1 MLRWVRE
8 QSPGVY
14 EVKWVL
20 PWPGPVGTFLLQNA
34 SNDGDTGLCCCCSG
48 VPYDMQQRN
57 TVAEV
62 INDGLGTNVTAKDVI
77 VVSAM
82 EATGVSYAVDR

>member
-1 MLRWVRE
+1 MCL
-8 QSPGVY
+8 PGQQAQHKLVWHHPN
-14 EVKWVL
+14 V
-20 PWPGPVGTFLLQNA
+20 
-34 SNDGDTGLCCCCSG
+34 DGLCCCCSG

>member
-1 MLRWVRE
+1 MA
-8 QSPGVY
+8 
-14 EVKWVL
+14 
-20 PWPGPVGTFLLQNA
+20 FA
-34 SNDGDTGLCCCCSG
+34 AACSG

-62 INDGLGTNVTAKDVI
+62 INAGLGINVTAKDVI

-82 EATGVSYAVDR
+82 EATGVAYAVQRYVAGRMLAHLFETAVVLEPYIQMVALSRCAGTP

>member
-1 MLRWVRE
+1 MAH
-8 QSPGVY
+8 
-14 EVKWVL
+14 
-20 PWPGPVGTFLLQNA
+20 LQFRSV
-34 SNDGDTGLCCCCSG
+34 SNDTDTGLCCCFCSG

-62 INDGLGTNVTAKDVI
+62 INDGLGINVTAKDVI

-82 EATGVSYAVDR
+82 EATGVAYAVDR